1 MRQHS
6 YQRMKK
12 LLFTAAFCVLFFQVR
27 IASALTFNITYD
39 ASVTA
44 STNAAQITNAFA
56 YAAQS
61 FSDIFTNAATIYL
74 TVYWG
79 PSGPF
84 SGGIALGRSQF
95 LLIGSSYSEIT
106 NALRTHRASA
116 ADTNAVAS
124 LPVADPEPSG
134 NWVVAYPEARV
145 LGMVSPNARPVV
157 IPPSAPED
165 GEVGFATNVNYT
177 FDPNNRSVPGK
188 YDFIG
193 VAQHELS
200 EVMGRNF
207 YDLTSVFVPYDLF
220 RFSGNGVRSLD
231 PDATNAYFSV
241 DNGATALRFFYT
253 NQFFGDVQDWK
264 TTNMPDAFDAF
275 VTSGH
280 INPLS
285 TADITAMDVLGY
297 NGLSLQPPHLYM
309 TKTNNTVQLRFVNSP
324 GVSFTV
330 LATTNLATKAAT
342 WTALGTAS
350 ETPAGQFIFT
360 DTTATNALRFYSVTA
375 TP

>member
-1 MRQHS
+1 
-6 YQRMKK
+6 MKRI
-12 LLFTAAFCVLFFQVR
+12 FIAVVFCLFFQVHL
-27 IASALTFNITYD
+27 ASALTFNITYD
-39 ASVTA
+39 TSVTA
-44 STNAAQITNAFA
+44 STNAAQISNAFA

-61 FSDIFTNAATIYL
+61 FSDTFTNAATIYL

-79 PSGPF
+79 PTGPF
-84 SGGIALGRSQF
+84 TNGISLGRSEF
-95 LLIGSSYSEIT
+95 LLVSSSYSEIT

-116 ADTNAVAS
+116 ADTNSVAS
-124 LPVADPEPSG
+124 LPVAAPSPTG
-134 NWVVAYPEARV
+134 KWVVAFPEARV
-145 LGMVSPNARPVV
+145 LGLVSTTARPNANP
-157 IPPSAPED
+157 PED

-177 FDPNNRSVPGK
+177 FDPNNRSVPSK

-200 EVMGRNF
+200 EVLGRDF
-207 YDLTSVFVPYDLF
+207 YDLTTIFVPYDLF
-220 RFSGNGVRSLD
+220 RFSSSGVRSLD
-231 PDATNAYFSV
+231 PNATNAYFSV

-253 NQFFGDVQDWK
+253 NQFLGDIQDWK
-264 TTNMPDAFDAF
+264 TTNTPDAFDAF

-297 NGLSLQPPHLYM
+297 NGLSLVPPHLYV
-309 TKTNNTVQLRFVNSP
+309 TKTNNNVQLRFVNSP

-330 LATTNLATKAAT
+330 LATTNLATKETT

-350 ETPAGQFIFT
+350 ESPPGQFIFT
-360 DTTATNALRFYSVTA
+360 DTTATNAFRFYSVTE
-375 TP
+375 P